1 MTAMNKII
9 KGAAVLLSAALLL
22 VGCTHDNN
30 EAKVMARPVP
40 ERADDFIFE
49 NDYVCYR
56 AYGEALEGNPTSP
69 GLDLWVKTPGALVA
83 DQRYKDELENG
94 KSYHKD
100 WGNGK
105 DCYKVAVS
113 LGAGASSPLVAGQ
126 IIYPATNYRSS
137 EILSQ
142 SPDRVSFV
150 LHYPAWDVDGHQVTL
165 DRKITVEA
173 GTYFCMAEDT
183 YNGDFE
189 ALTVAAGIFTHEV
202 EESIIEADR
211 LAIWEHASDTS
222 IEPEDGMIGVGIIF
236 PEETQIVPV
245 EANVPHLV
253 GIKNVKP
260 GETVTYWFG
269 SCWTKGDIKTAS
281 DWFDLVK
288 EQ

>member
-1 MTAMNKII
+1 MNKII

-222 IEPEDGMIGVGIIF
+222 VEPEDGMIGVGIIF

-245 EANVPHLV
+245 EANVPHIV